1 MIRTG
6 QIYTAQGATIRGLVP
21 FCAAER
27 KLWAFATFLRAVIF
41 AIPIG
46 VTYIER
52 DEWMQGVRDLYVGTP
67 QSNFYFTHNVD
78 NEQADIQQEIR
89 DLPDKEKPSH
99 CPIILHRFLACYR
112 KWKGSVDEIDLR
124 GILVY
129 DPDEVEYPYTA
140 NDLEMPLNENG
151 LPLEL
156 YPGWEQRMGK

>member
-1 MIRTG
+1 MTRSG
-6 QIYTAQGATIRGLVP
+6 DIYTAQGATVRGLVP
-21 FCAAER
+21 FCKAER

-46 VTYIER
+46 VTYMER
-52 DEWMQGVRDLYVGTP
+52 DEWMQGVRDLYVCTP
-67 QSNFYFTHNVD
+67 QSHLYSAND
-78 NEQADIQQEIR
+78 IDDDQAGVQQEIKE
-89 DLPDKEKPSH
+89 LPDEEKPSH
-99 CPIILHRFLACYR
+99 CPVILQNFLVCYR

-129 DPDEVEYPYTA
+129 DPGEVEYPYTA
-140 NDLEMPLNENG
+140 EDLEMPLNEHG